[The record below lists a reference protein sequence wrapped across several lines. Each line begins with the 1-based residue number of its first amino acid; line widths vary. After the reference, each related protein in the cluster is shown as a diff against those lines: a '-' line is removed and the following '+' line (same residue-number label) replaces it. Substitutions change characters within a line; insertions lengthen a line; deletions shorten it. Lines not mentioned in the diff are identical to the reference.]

1 MSPEEAIAAPAI
13 LLVDDNHTFVEL
25 VAEIIVAS
33 YPNATIGKTAS
44 GEDALQVLSEQN
56 WDVVLL
62 DYRLPDFDGLEVLA
76 EIRKRLI
83 DVAVVMVTGE
93 GDESLAVDL
102 FRMGAYDYL
111 VKNSIN
117 AKNLERTISQAL
129 MRRILAQQ
137 VAAGDLSATSKGLE
151 ERSRALDTAYEK
163 LRGKKEELRLLS
175 NSLETTVQERTA
187 ELKATT
193 AFLNEVL
200 DSTTDHFIIACG
212 SDGVILSFNRGAEAL
227 FSMSASEVVGRR
239 HFSTLFSEF
248 QEPGGAA
255 ELLEQ
260 CVAGLSPQIELCGLS
275 GEGDGFV
282 AKVSFSRLQ
291 SAGDTE
297 PEPGRDGLVI
307 IGSDVTHER
316 ELEVENRE
324 YTRQIEEA
332 NRDLRII
339 NDRIL
344 EATRLKSQFLA
355 NVSHELRTPL
365 NAIIGYADLLLGG
378 VYGRM
383 SGKQH
388 DATGGIA
395 TRAADLLALI
405 DDILDLA
412 RIEAGVSEL
421 RAESFR
427 FGDLLTDVVETG
439 RVLGQQ
445 KQLEVRWADQGA
457 ADLKVHTDRQKLQQV
472 LLNLVNNGVKFTS
485 EGSVVIESR
494 TLAEGDIQIT
504 VTDSGIG
511 IPGEDLETIFDEFR
525 QVDGTS
531 TRQYGG
537 SGLGLTIS
545 RKFALLL
552 GGTLSVESEVGKG
565 STLRLLFPKEA
576 LALPLSSVDAEL

>member
-1 MSPEEAIAAPAI
+1 LSPEEAIVAPAI

-25 VAEIIVAS
+25 VAEIIIAS

-44 GEDALQVLSEQN
+44 GEDALQVLSEQD

-117 AKNLERTISQAL
+117 AHNLERTISQVL

-137 VAAGDLSATSKGLE
+137 VAAGDLSASSKGLE

-175 NSLETTVQERTA
+175 DTLETTVQERTT

-248 QEPGGAA
+248 QEPGGEN

-260 CVAGLSPQIELCGLS
+260 CAAGLSPQVELRGLP

-291 SAGDTE
+291 TAGDAE

-307 IGSDVTHER
+307 IGSDVTHAR
-316 ELEVENRE
+316 KLEVENQK

-339 NDRIL
+339 NERIL
-344 EATRLKSQFLA
+344 EATRLKNQFLA

-365 NAIIGYADLLLGG
+365 NAIIGYSDLLLGG
-378 VYGRM
+378 IYGKL
-383 SGKQH
+383 SGKQQ
-388 DATGGIA
+388 DATSGIA

-405 DDILDLA
+405 DGILDLA

-421 RAESFR
+421 RVESFR
-427 FGDLLTDVVETG
+427 VGELLTDVVETG
-439 RVLGQQ
+439 RVLGRQ
-445 KQLEVRWADQGA
+445 KQLEVRWVDQGA
-457 ADLKVHTDRQKLQQV
+457 GDLEVHTDRQKLQQV

-485 EGSVVIESR
+485 AGSVVISSR
-494 TLAEGDIQIT
+494 ILDGREVEIT

-511 IPGEDLETIFDEFR
+511 IPKEDLETIFDEFR
-525 QVDGTS
+525 QVDGSS
-531 TRQYGG
+531 TREYGG
-537 SGLGLTIS
+537 SGLGLTIA
-545 RKFALLL
+545 RKFARLL
-552 GGTLSVESEVGKG
+552 GGELSVESEVGKG
-565 STLRLLFPKEA
+565 STFRFMFAK
-576 LALPLSSVDAEL
+576 DAPVPTPPSDGV